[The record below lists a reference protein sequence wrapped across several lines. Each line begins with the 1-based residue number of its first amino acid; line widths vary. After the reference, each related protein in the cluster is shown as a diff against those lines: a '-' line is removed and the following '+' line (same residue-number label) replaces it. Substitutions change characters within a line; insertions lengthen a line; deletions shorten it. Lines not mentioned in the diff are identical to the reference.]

1 VPRDAPA
8 HLCPG
13 YVATGA
19 GADYPTLDRVADRI
33 SEGRI
38 AAAPTVSSMA

>member
-1 VPRDAPA
+1 VPRDAPV

-19 GADYPTLDRVADRI
+19 GASYPTLDRVADAI

-38 AAAPTVSSMA
+38 AAAARVSSLA